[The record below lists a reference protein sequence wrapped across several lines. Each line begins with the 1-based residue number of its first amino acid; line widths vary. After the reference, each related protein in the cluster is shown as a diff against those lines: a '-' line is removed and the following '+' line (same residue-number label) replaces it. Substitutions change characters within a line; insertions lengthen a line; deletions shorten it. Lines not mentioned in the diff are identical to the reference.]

1 MSFGKRTGVPPTKV
15 ELSRADTLALRQRTH
30 KPRGRFVRGLITFVR
45 RTLRVLLWLI
55 VISVLWV
62 LLYRFVNPPIT
73 SLIIGDQFSGANVQQ
88 EWKSLDD
95 ISANIAYAAIAAE
108 DSNFCIHHGLDIEA
122 IKQARRA
129 NEKGKKLRGGSTISQ
144 QVAKNVFLWPQR
156 SYVRKG
162 LEAYFTILIEV
173 FWSKRRIMEVY
184 LNVAEWG
191 PAIYGAESASLYYFD
206 RHALDVSRTQA
217 ARLVSILPS
226 PKKWSPT
233 SPSRRVN
240 RKSRNVRRALTT
252 VKNDFSD
259 CLKK

>member
-1 MSFGKRTGVPPTKV
+1 MSFGKRTGEPPAKV
-15 ELSRADTLALRQRTH
+15 ELSRADTQALRKRTR
-30 KPRGRFVRGLITFVR
+30 KPRNWFLSGLISGVR
-45 RTLRVLLWLI
+45 RILRILLWLV
-55 VISVLWV
+55 VISVVWV
-62 LLYRFVNPPIT
+62 LAYRFINPPMT
-73 SLIIGDQFSGANVQQ
+73 SLMIGDQFSGANVQQ

-108 DSNFCIHHGLDIEA
+108 DKNFCKHNGLDFNA
-122 IKQARRA
+122 IKQARQA

-162 LEAYFTILIEV
+162 LEAYFTILIEI
-173 FWSKRRIMEVY
+173 FWSKRRIMEMY

-206 RHALDVSRTQA
+206 RHAIDVSRTQA

-233 SPSRRVN
+233 APSRRVT